1 MSLIAAIVLVAAS
14 QRNPFQFVE
23 PPPAKPKDRGAAAFR
38 PPENAGGL
46 KPAAP
51 SVVETA
57 PVIPPPPAFPYQ
69 LIGRFG
75 RGENLIVA
83 FSGKGQVI
91 TAQVGDTIEDT
102 FVIRGIGVD
111 SVEIGYVNRPETVR
125 LQL

>member
-23 PPPAKPKDRGAAAFR
+23 PPPPKAKIVKKVEA
-38 PPENAGGL
+38 PP
-46 KPAAP
+46 PQP
-51 SVVETA
+51 VVIVPPVVVETA

-75 RGENLIVA
+75 RGDNLIVA

-102 FVIRGIGVD
+102 FVIRRIGID
-111 SVEIGYVNRPETVR
+111 SVEIGYVTRPETLK

>member
-1 MSLIAAIVLVAAS
+1 VSLIAAIVLVAAS
-14 QRNPFQFVE
+14 HRNPFQFVE
-23 PPPAKPKDRGAAAFR
+23 APPAPPKIVKKEAPPPEPVVIA
-38 PPENAGGL
+38 PP
-46 KPAAP
+46 
-51 SVVETA
+51 VIVETK

-91 TAQVGDTIEDT
+91 TAQLGDTIEDT
-102 FVIRGIGVD
+102 FVIRRIGID

>member
-14 QRNPFQFVE
+14 HRNPFQFVE
-23 PPPAKPKDRGAAAFR
+23 PPPAKPKVVKKEEAP
-38 PPENAGGL
+38 PPE
-46 KPAAP
+46 PVVVAP
-51 SVVETA
+51 PVVVDTT
-57 PVIPPPPAFPYQ
+57 PVIPPPPAFQYQ

-75 RGENLIVA
+75 RGDNLIVA

-102 FVIRGIGVD
+102 FVIRRIGVD